1 MKEEDSF
8 LKISYSILK
17 IDKYK
22 GKTFGFNEKLLYS
35 FLREFQKNV
44 EVVSPSHTYMC
55 NKLGFRSKATM
66 IRTVKALVNDFD
78 LIDAIFTS
86 GKHTVYKIKEIDYS
100 FVDGCG
106 MEKKSR
112 PVEVLITVDQVEGF
126 IEPFCV
132 PYILEEEDHFIN
144 TFLLS
149 CGG

>member
-66 IRTVKALVNDFD
+66 IRTVKALVSDFD
-78 LIDAIFTS
+78 LIDAVFTS
-86 GKHTVYKIKEIDYS
+86 GKHTVYKVKEIDYL

-106 MEKKSR
+106 MEKKAR
-112 PVEVLITVDQVEGF
+112 PVDTPIVVDQIEGF
-126 IEPFCV
+126 TEPSCM
-132 PYILEEEDHFIN
+132 PDIAYEEDEVVS

>member
-78 LIDAIFTS
+78 LVDATFTS
-86 GKHTVYKIKEIDYS
+86 GKHTVYKVKEIDLS
-100 FVDGCG
+100 FVDNCG

-112 PVEVLITVDQVEGF
+112 FPDKPIVVDQVEGF
-126 IEPFCV
+126 DESSCIPE
-132 PYILEEEDHFIN
+132 IIDEDDFIS

>member
-66 IRTVKALVNDFD
+66 IRTIKALVSDFD
-78 LIDAIFTS
+78 LVDAVFTS
-86 GKHTVYKIKEIDYS
+86 GKHTVYKVKEVDYS

-106 MEKKSR
+106 MEKKAR
-112 PVEVLITVDQVEGF
+112 PTDTPIVVDQIDGF
-126 IEPFCV
+126 TEPSCIPDIV
-132 PYILEEEDHFIN
+132 DEDDFIS